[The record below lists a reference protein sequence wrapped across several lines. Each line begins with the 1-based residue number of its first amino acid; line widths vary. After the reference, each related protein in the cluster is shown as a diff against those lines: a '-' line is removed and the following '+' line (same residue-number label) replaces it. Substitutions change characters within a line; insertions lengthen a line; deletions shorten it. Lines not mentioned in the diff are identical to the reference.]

1 MPKRSRSKVSVVRK
15 YRKKYKTTIRPTMT
29 PRSFPLGTRRTLN
42 MRYCTKLVINPGI
55 AGITAENFFSANGL
69 FDPDVSGVGHQ
80 PLGFDQIMPLYDHYV
95 VTKACMK
102 VWFTNEDENNGA
114 IVYLALRDAVTVE
127 PNITDN
133 IENGG
138 CVYTCLAQNTGG
150 GSMGYLTIDIDIGK
164 YLGGRNPL
172 DDHQLKGSNAA
183 NPVEGAFIAV
193 GAAPLNSSDHAGLNC
208 FVTIDYKGYFVEP
221 RQLLGS

>member
-1 MPKRSRSKVSVVRK
+1 MPKRSRSKVTAVRK
-15 YRKKYKTTIRPTMT
+15 YAKKYKTTFRPTMT
-29 PRSFPLGTRRTLN
+29 PRSFPSGTRRAFNL
-42 MRYCTKLVINPGI
+42 RYCSRITVNPGV
-55 AGITAENFFSANGL
+55 AGIASEHFFAANGL
-69 FDPDVSGVGHQ
+69 FDPDVTGVGHQ

-102 VWFTNEDENNGA
+102 VWFTNEDEANGV

-127 PNITDN
+127 PILTDN

-138 CVYTCLAQNTGG
+138 CVYTCVSQNTGG
-150 GSMGYLTIDIDIGK
+150 KSQGYLTIDMDIGK
-164 YLGGRNPL
+164 YLGGRDPL
-172 DDHQLKGSNAA
+172 TDHQLKGNSTT
-183 NPVEGAFIAV
+183 NPVESAFIAI
-193 GAAPLNSSDHAGLNC
+193 GAAPLNTSDHAGLNM